1 MNNCP
6 NCGEILNDG
15 VEFCPR
21 CGVRVGAY
29 NAQISCPRCGEPL
42 GSNERFCHRCG
53 LSLVGGQP
61 TEDNPKKTSSS
72 HPLLA
77 ILLVLCILGGAYY
90 VFFKTPVASVIG
102 TEDEHIT
109 FVKNGSPVDYPDVT
123 YDEAFSAFFSNRSW
137 EYFVSD
143 TGKDVVEFKG
153 DCLYHDTQVTA
164 TIQFVLDMDEGTFEF
179 EYLAFNDVPQ
189 SILISYALITKVFED
204 YQ

>member
-1 MNNCP
+1 M
-6 NCGEILNDG
+6 
-15 VEFCPR
+15 
-21 CGVRVGAY
+21 
-29 NAQISCPRCGEPL
+29 
-42 GSNERFCHRCG
+42 
-53 LSLVGGQP
+53 
-61 TEDNPKKTSSS
+61 
-72 HPLLA
+72 
-77 ILLVLCILGGAYY
+77 
-90 VFFKTPVASVIG
+90 FFKTPVASVIG

-109 FVKNGSPVDYPDVT
+109 FAKNGSPVDYPDVT